1 VSKEV
6 AKEMALKAKAMF
18 HADIAVSTTGN
29 AGPTKGDSDAEIGTV
44 FIGIATENDVI
55 VEKFN
60 FGNHRERVTQKAVN
74 KSLEMVFNLITKNE

>member
-1 VSKEV
+1 
-6 AKEMALKAKAMF
+6 MALRVQHMF
-18 HADIAVSTTGN
+18 KSDIAIATTGN

-44 FIGIATENDVI
+44 FIAIACNDDVV

-74 KSLEMVFNLITKNE
+74 KSLELIFNLISAKNNGE